1 MGKIAKTLN
10 SMDEL
15 ERVIKTAINA
25 NASLSLF
32 ISMPGFPE
40 PEIITNPAI
49 NLEKKLEYYKSTY
62 DDNLEHKY
70 AKGVKIIGW

>member
-1 MGKIAKTLN
+1 MRRMAKPLN
-10 SMDEL
+10 SMKEL
-15 ERVIKTAINA
+15 EMVIKTAIDA
-25 NASLSLF
+25 KVSLSLF

-40 PEIITNPAI
+40 PEIITNPVA

-62 DDNLEHKY
+62 DDKLEHKY

>member
-1 MGKIAKTLN
+1 MGRIAKNLN
-10 SMDEL
+10 SMSEL
-15 ERVIKTAINA
+15 EKIIKTAINA
-25 NASLSLF
+25 KVSLSLF
-32 ISMPGFPE
+32 IAMPGFPE

-62 DDNLEHKY
+62 DENLEHKY

>member
-1 MGKIAKTLN
+1 MRKMIATLN

-15 ERVIKTAINA
+15 EKIIKIAIEA
-25 NASLSLF
+25 KVPLSLF

-40 PEIITNPAI
+40 PEIITNPTA

-62 DDNLEHKY
+62 NNNLEHKH